1 MEVKQFLNSMLSSVT
16 TAENRGKLTTLILQ
30 AQETVFHESLCSIIE
45 SWKPLTRVRDLLQQE
60 QMPYAKIGKLFEV
73 LLRLFP
79 TCAHQFDNDHY
90 FGCTENCDFIPNQ
103 KQSIITN
110 GTSGRFFHSAIVKLS
125 HNPLSELTSQEQKV
139 MTKFRRI
146 DAELTTDGSDE
157 KADKNE
163 EDWEKEISNATRSAS
178 VDTSKSLYDNV
189 RWIPSTSNVVERLW
203 STLRILL
210 GTQRQRLSR
219 KHLQMLA
226 SLKENFDLWADDE
239 RACCAAL
246 LDASGGK
253 EDTVEDEGKEV
264 DEPYDQEIE
273 EDEFE
278 DDAMVLY
285 NAMFPDAP
293 VAKKKRAR
301 ASSSTSAVD
310 EQEEE
315 EDCRQSGRVRRR
327 NSRYLDGI

>member
-1 MEVKQFLNSMLSSVT
+1 M
-16 TAENRGKLTTLILQ
+16 
-30 AQETVFHESLCSIIE
+30 
-45 SWKPLTRVRDLLQQE
+45 
-60 QMPYAKIGKLFEV
+60 
-73 LLRLFP
+73 
-79 TCAHQFDNDHY
+79 
-90 FGCTENCDFIPNQ
+90 
-103 KQSIITN
+103 
-110 GTSGRFFHSAIVKLS
+110 
-125 HNPLSELTSQEQKV
+125 
-139 MTKFRRI
+139 
-146 DAELTTDGSDE
+146 ELTTDGSD
-157 KADKNE
+157 KPSE
-163 EDWEKEISNATRSAS
+163 EDWEKELSNATRAASADS
-178 VDTSKSLYDNV
+178 SESLYDNV

-278 DDAMVLY
+278 DEAMVLY

-301 ASSSTSAVD
+301 ASSSTSAVN

-315 EDCRQSGRVRRR
+315 EDCRQSGRVVRR